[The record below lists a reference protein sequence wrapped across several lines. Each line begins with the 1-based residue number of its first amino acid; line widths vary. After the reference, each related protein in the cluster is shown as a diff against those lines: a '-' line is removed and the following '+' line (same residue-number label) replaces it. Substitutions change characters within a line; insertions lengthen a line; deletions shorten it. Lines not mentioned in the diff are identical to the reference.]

1 MCAASDF
8 SKASDLPP
16 SASEDEALRELARSQ
31 AAKIERLEQML
42 DSQPQGGKMP
52 SQEKAAIIEA
62 LSRLDDRIKELEAG
76 PTNSRLAKLE
86 MIVKALDKAFPVDEL
101 ALVRD
106 QLVTLQRD
114 VNAAWDRF
122 SEDISQDR
130 KRITALELPSCT
142 QPLLKDRSEALQ
154 LLLAA
159 NQGKMLARDA
169 RHLLGISAPQ
179 FSQLLATMK
188 DRIESRP
195 YHSDRR
201 QHVILLKSKD

>member
-1 MCAASDF
+1 MCAVSDF
-8 SKASDLPP
+8 SKASNLPP

-42 DSQPQGGKMP
+42 DSPPQGGKMP

-86 MIVKALDKAFPVDEL
+86 MIVNALDKAFPVDEL

-106 QLVTLQRD
+106 QLVTLQKD

-130 KRITALELPSCT
+130 KRITALELPDRT
-142 QPLLKDRSEALQ
+142 QPLMKDRSEALQ
-154 LLLAA
+154 LLIVA

-169 RHLLGISAPQ
+169 RHLLGISAAQ